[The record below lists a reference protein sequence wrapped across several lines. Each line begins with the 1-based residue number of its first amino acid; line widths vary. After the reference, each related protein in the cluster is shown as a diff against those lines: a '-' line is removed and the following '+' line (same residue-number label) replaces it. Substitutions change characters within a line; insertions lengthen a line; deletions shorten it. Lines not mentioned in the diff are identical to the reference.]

1 MAHDLL
7 LRSYLESEES
17 HELSRS
23 FAEKRAP
30 DASKFGQ

>member
-17 HELSRS
+17 KEMAAS
-23 FAEKRAP
+23 FAERRKP
-30 DASKFGQ
+30 DASKFGH

>member
-7 LRSYLESEES
+7 LRGYLETEE
-17 HELSRS
+17 HDEMAAS
-23 FAEKRAP
+23 FAEHRKP